1 MQKRPMKRTTNIPRS
16 SMRPTVKRLAIGIIG
31 ISFYLLQIPVFG
43 QLKFKADKDFKIRNP
58 DIVKSVDAIA
68 ARRLGSGW

>member
-1 MQKRPMKRTTNIPRS
+1 
-16 SMRPTVKRLAIGIIG
+16 MRPTVKRLAIGIIG